1 MRPFTEPSLKTA
13 MSTRSHEAG
22 SAPAKA
28 PAATA
33 FVLSP
38 REEAKDDVVKRA
50 SSDRYLPRALADC
63 IDRML
68 TGRSTLEECLADY
81 PKLRP
86 RLHKLLE
93 TALELHQ
100 AAAREEQRLATHKR
114 RLLQRALYEVG
125 RPTASEES

>member
-13 MSTRSHEAG
+13 MGTRSHEAG
-22 SAPAKA
+22 IASAKA
-28 PAATA
+28 PASTA
-33 FVLSP
+33 LVLSP
-38 REEAKDDVVKRA
+38 REEAKYDVVKRA
-50 SSDRYLPRALADC
+50 SSDRNLPRALADC

-81 PKLRP
+81 PELRP

-100 AAAREEQRLATHKR
+100 AAAREEQRLATHRR

-125 RPTASEES
+125 RPTTSEDS